1 MTARR
6 QARRWQ
12 DAPRSVG
19 LDTPLVLATMAL
31 LGLGVVMVASSSVNV
46 AQGLGLDPWHY
57 VRRHLMFIAMGAMG
71 MSVFWVLGTRHLRTL
86 VLPCMVLSVL
96 VLLLPFV
103 PGLGVEVN
111 GSTRWISLGVMRFQV
126 VEAVKLLMIIFV
138 AGYLAR
144 RPDLNKAIWY
154 DTLKPLLLV
163 GVLGA
168 ILLRQPDMGSAMVI
182 GAIVVGMIFLAG
194 APMRHLVGLM
204 AGVAPLVTVAAAME
218 PYRMARILSFRDPF
232 ADPFNSGFQLTQ
244 ALIAIGRGEIKGV
257 GLGAS
262 IQKLFY
268 LPEAHNDFI
277 FAVLAEELGFV
288 GVLAVIG
295 LFALLVGRMFVIGLK
310 ARQLEQLF
318 SAYLVWGVALWIAL
332 QAMVSIGVN
341 LGVLPTKGLTL
352 PMISA
357 GGSSLMMTM
366 VAIGLVLRVAWEVR
380 METLKQPRQRK
391 TAGVGWSV

>member
-1 MTARR
+1 MTTRR

-19 LDTPLVLATMAL
+19 LDTPLVLTTMAL

-96 VLLLPFV
+96 LLLLPFV

-163 GVLGA
+163 GVLGV

-218 PYRMARILSFRDPF
+218 PYRVARILSFRDPF

-244 ALIAIGRGEIKGV
+244 ALIAIGRGEITGV

-288 GVLAVIG
+288 GVLLVIG

-391 TAGVGWSV
+391 AAGVGWSA

>member
-1 MTARR
+1 MTTRR

-12 DAPRSVG
+12 DAPSSVG

-31 LGLGVVMVASSSVNV
+31 LGLGVVMVASSSVTV

-71 MSVFWVLGTRHLRTL
+71 MAVFWVLGTRHLRTL
-86 VLPCMVLSVL
+86 ALPCMVLSVL

-126 VEAVKLLMIIFV
+126 VEAVKVLMIIFV

-144 RPDLNKAIWY
+144 RPDLNKGAWF
-154 DTLKPLLLV
+154 DNLKPLLLV
-163 GVLGA
+163 GVLGV

-194 APMRHLVGLM
+194 APVRHLMLLM
-204 AGVAPLVTVAAAME
+204 LAAAPLITFAAME
-218 PYRMARILSFRDPF
+218 PYRLARVMSFRDPF

-244 ALIAIGRGEIKGV
+244 ALIAIGRGEITGV
-257 GLGAS
+257 GLGSS

-277 FAVLAEELGFV
+277 FAVLAEELGFI
-288 GVLAVIG
+288 GVLMVVG
-295 LFALLVGRMFVIGLK
+295 LFALLVGRMFVIGMK

-391 TAGVGWSV
+391 GAGVGWSV